1 MQNVI
6 QQIVNALALG
16 SIYALVA
23 LGLGI
28 VFSILGLVN
37 FAYGELLTLSGY
49 TLYLVSK
56 GSLPWAVVV
65 LCALIAPI
73 LASLL
78 MERIV
83 FRPMRGSPAT
93 TLLLASFALSL
104 ILQNVYLAIFGGEP
118 DAIPYPAWLGESVYV
133 LGIRLGWLDIVTF
146 VLTITTMTVLTLF
159 LRRTTLG
166 ISLRAAAEDVDTTR
180 MMGIRV
186 NRVVITAFVISGL
199 LAGIA
204 GILWLAGSATVA
216 ATSGTVPLVKGF
228 IAAVVGGLGSL
239 VGAAA
244 AGFLIGALEVTLR
257 NVLPSGVASL
267 TEAIVFA
274 ILIAVLLLRPHGLF
288 STTERSA

>member
-1 MQNVI
+1 MQDVI
-6 QQIVNALALG
+6 QQVVNALALG

-37 FAYGELLTLSGY
+37 FAYGELLTLAGY

-56 GSLPWAVVV
+56 GNIPWVLVV
-65 LCALIAPI
+65 LCALVTPI
-73 LASLL
+73 IGSLL
-78 MERIV
+78 FERIV
-83 FRPMRGSPAT
+83 FRPMRGAPAT

-104 ILQNVYLAIFGGEP
+104 VLQNVFLAIFGGEP
-118 DAIPYPAWLGESVYV
+118 EGIPYPAWVGESVHL

-146 VLTITTMTVLTLF
+146 ALTITTMTVLALF

-166 ISLRAAAEDVDTTR
+166 ISLRAAAQDVDTTR

-204 GILWLAGSATVA
+204 GILWLAGSGTVD

-239 VGAAA
+239 VGAGA
-244 AGFLIGALEVTLR
+244 AGFLIGALEVFLR
-257 NVLPSGVASL
+257 NVLPSGIAGL

-274 ILIAVLLLRPHGLF
+274 ILIAVLLLRPNGLF
-288 STTERSA
+288 STRERAA

>member
-1 MQNVI
+1 MQDLV

-37 FAYGELLTLSGY
+37 FAYGELLALSGY
-49 TLYLVSK
+49 TLYLMSQTNV
-56 GSLPWAVVV
+56 PWVLVV
-65 LCALIAPI
+65 LCALITPI
-73 LASLL
+73 LGSLL
-78 MERIV
+78 FERVV

-104 ILQNVYLAIFGGEP
+104 IVQNLYLALFGGKP
-118 DAIPYPAWLGESVYV
+118 KAIPYPTWIGESVHV
-133 LGIRLGWLDIVTF
+133 LGIRLAWLDIITF
-146 VLTITTMTVLTLF
+146 LLTIATMVVLTLF

-204 GILWLAGSATVA
+204 GILWLAGAGSVA

-239 VGAAA
+239 VGAGA
-244 AGFLIGALEVTLR
+244 AGFLIGILEVSLR
-257 NVLPSGVASL
+257 NVLPSALASL

-274 ILIAVLLLRPHGLF
+274 ILIAVLLLRPNGLF

>member
-1 MQNVI
+1 MQHVI
-6 QQIVNALALG
+6 QQVVNALALG

-37 FAYGELLTLSGY
+37 FAYGELLTLAGY
-49 TLYLVSK
+49 TMYLVAK
-56 GSLPWAVVV
+56 GNIPWALVV

-73 LASLL
+73 LGSLL
-78 MERIV
+78 FERVV
-83 FRPMRGSPAT
+83 FRPMRGAPAT

-104 ILQNVYLAIFGGEP
+104 IVQNLYLAIFGGEP
-118 DAIPYPAWLGESVYV
+118 KAIHYPAWLGESVHV

-204 GILWLAGSATVA
+204 GILWLAGSGTVD
-216 ATSGTVPLVKGF
+216 ATSGQVPLVKGF

-239 VGAAA
+239 VGAGA
-244 AGFLIGALEVTLR
+244 AGFLIGALEVSLR
-257 NVLPSGVASL
+257 NILPSGIAGL
-267 TEAIVFA
+267 TEAIVFV
-274 ILIAVLLLRPHGLF
+274 ILIAVLLLRPNGLF
-288 STTERSA
+288 STRERAA

>member
-1 MQNVI
+1 MQDVI
-6 QQIVNALALG
+6 QQVVNALALG

-37 FAYGELLTLSGY
+37 FAYGELLTLAGY

-56 GSLPWAVVV
+56 GNIPWVLVV
-65 LCALIAPI
+65 LCALITPI
-73 LASLL
+73 IGSLL
-78 MERIV
+78 FERIV
-83 FRPMRGSPAT
+83 FRPMRGAPAT

-104 ILQNVYLAIFGGEP
+104 VLQNVFLAIFGGEP
-118 DAIPYPAWLGESVYV
+118 EGIPYPAWVGESVHV

-146 VLTITTMTVLTLF
+146 ALTITTMTVLALF

-166 ISLRAAAEDVDTTR
+166 ISLRAAAQDVDTTR

-204 GILWLAGSATVA
+204 GILWLAGSGTVD

-239 VGAAA
+239 VGAGA
-244 AGFLIGALEVTLR
+244 AGFLIGALEVFLR
-257 NVLPSGVASL
+257 NVLPSSIAGL

-274 ILIAVLLLRPHGLF
+274 ILIAVLLLRPNGLF
-288 STTERSA
+288 STRERAA

>member
-1 MQNVI
+1 MQDVI
-6 QQIVNALALG
+6 QQVVNALALG

-37 FAYGELLTLSGY
+37 FAYGELLTLAGY

-56 GSLPWAVVV
+56 GNIPWVLVV
-65 LCALIAPI
+65 LCALITPI
-73 LASLL
+73 IGSLL
-78 MERIV
+78 FERIV
-83 FRPMRGSPAT
+83 FRPMRGAPAT

-104 ILQNVYLAIFGGEP
+104 VLQNVFLAIFGGEP
-118 DAIPYPAWLGESVYV
+118 EGIPYPAWVGESVHV

-146 VLTITTMTVLTLF
+146 ALTITTMTVLALF

-166 ISLRAAAEDVDTTR
+166 ISLRAAAQDVDTTR

-204 GILWLAGSATVA
+204 GILWLAGSGTVD

-239 VGAAA
+239 VGAGA
-244 AGFLIGALEVTLR
+244 AGFLIGALEVFLR
-257 NVLPSGVASL
+257 NVLPSGIAGL

-274 ILIAVLLLRPHGLF
+274 ILIAVLLLRPNGLF
-288 STTERSA
+288 STRERAA